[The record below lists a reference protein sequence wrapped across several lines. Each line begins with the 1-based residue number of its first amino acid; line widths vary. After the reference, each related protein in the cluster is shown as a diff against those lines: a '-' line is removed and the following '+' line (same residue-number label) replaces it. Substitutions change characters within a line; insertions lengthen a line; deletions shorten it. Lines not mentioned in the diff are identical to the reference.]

1 MCSIDAK
8 YHDRPMSAPALA
20 GRPSLT
26 IRGTEYPVLLPTVR
40 DPRLHLAAVIVT
52 LQVLGQTAFGF
63 NLSIAQILVA
73 LGTCAVL
80 EVGIAFFRQHVIMW
94 PASALLTG
102 NGVAFILRVP
112 GTPHGD
118 WWSLHGAWIF
128 AGTAAIAL
136 LSKHV
141 IRVRGRHI
149 FNPSNFGLVVCF
161 LALGKFRADPL
172 DFWWGPMSPWM
183 ALALCVIVIGGFAI
197 LTRLRLLAIAV
208 GFWLTF
214 AAGMALLAVSGH
226 SMTAR
231 WHVGPITGWDFW
243 WLLVTSPEILIFL
256 FFMITDP
263 KTIPVGRTARLVY
276 TVGVGLLATL
286 LIAPQTTE
294 FATKVAVLT
303 ALALVCATRG
313 IIELVGAP
321 RLASLSRRLVRRED
335 LRVTRPRRALVGA
348 VVLAGALA
356 YAGLVVAAGI
366 PARPGPGLAAAPADV
381 QGLPEITVR
390 NSEGVAGIDDRAAQ
404 TIARDIVVDLR
415 AESDA
420 LRTRDL
426 ERATAGASGAWLAS
440 LWHQI
445 RDSAG
450 RPIVVATYDLERMQL
465 SLRRGAYQGPPTVVA
480 RIEGTMVPAT
490 YSEAAA
496 QLVSRHDPR
505 PFRRTLELA
514 LEHDRYVVVGSVGG
528 GIPTTTPAPAPA
540 AGAPSALG
548 GISLE
553 NVANRV
559 GLRFT
564 QGAFRF
570 GVSNDTTAMMGG
582 GLCWLDYDGDGWLD
596 LFVVNSYAQ
605 TDIATWEAQGGLPR
619 SALFHN
625 DGGTFENVSRRAGAD
640 LPLRGNGC
648 VSADFDLDGNT
659 DLYVTSAGY
668 NVPTDGYD
676 ALLWN
681 NGDGTFT
688 EGAHQAGIDAAG
700 WHAGAAVGD
709 VNGDGRP
716 DLFVASYSDPNVLV
730 PSSSGFPTNHLAL
743 RDLLYVNQGTDPSGH
758 STFREVA
765 RAAGIESK
773 KVGHGL
779 GAVFTDFN
787 HDGRLDLYVAN
798 DADPNQL
805 YENVASPGGV
815 AADPARLGFRF
826 EDVARRE
833 SVDDPNAGMGIA
845 AADYSLDG
853 RPDLVVTNSRGQLH
867 AAYRSRPSAAFADAR
882 PELAPAVGTHS
893 TGWGVSWAD
902 LDLDGDL
909 DLVLANGAIPVVNLA
924 KDAQRVQVLENV
936 GGRGARARFAAAGA
950 TAGLQHVPR
959 VNGRGL
965 ATADYDNDGDL
976 DVAVNSVGGRLQL
989 LRNDGAR
996 GHWLEVQLPRFAP
1009 GAVVTVVLADGRTL
1023 VREVHAGSSYLSSED
1038 PRVHFGLG
1046 ATSIVKDLNVR
1057 FPDATTT
1064 RLRKVAA
1071 DRVVDVGVPP
1081 R

>member
-1 MCSIDAK
+1 
-8 YHDRPMSAPALA
+8 MSAPALA

-26 IRGTEYPVLLPTVR
+26 IRGTRYPVLLPTVR

-80 EVGIAFFRQHVIMW
+80 EVGIAFFRHQVLMW

-112 GTPHGD
+112 GTEHGD
-118 WWSLHGAWIF
+118 WWTLHGAWIF

-141 IRVRGRHI
+141 IRVHGRHI

-183 ALALCVIVIGGFAI
+183 ALALGVIVVGGFAI
-197 LTRLRLLAIAV
+197 LTRLRLLALAIT
-208 GFWLTF
+208 FWLTF

-226 SMTAR
+226 SMSAR

-263 KTIPVGRTARLVY
+263 KTIPDGHSGRLVY
-276 TVGVGLLATL
+276 AVGVGLLATL

-303 ALALVCATRG
+303 ALALVCAARG
-313 IIELVGAP
+313 IVELVGTR
-321 RLASLSRRLVRRED
+321 RLSTLTRHRPRRLV
-335 LRVTRPRRALVGA
+335 VGTA
-348 VVLAGALA
+348 ALAGALA

-366 PARPGPGLAAAPADV
+366 PARPEPGLASTAGEV
-381 QGLPEITVR
+381 QGLPAITVADAG
-390 NSEGVAGIDDRAAQ
+390 GVAGIDDSSAQ
-404 TIARDIVVDLR
+404 TIARDVVAALR
-415 AESDA
+415 DESDA

-426 ERATAGASGAWLAS
+426 QRAADGASGRWLAT
-440 LWHQI
+440 LWRRI
-445 RDSAG
+445 RASAG
-450 RPIVVATYDLERMQL
+450 QPVVVATYDVQRMQL

-480 RIEGTMVPAT
+480 RIQGTMVAST
-490 YSEAAA
+490 YAKGTA
-496 QLVSRHDPR
+496 QFVSRQAPVA
-505 PFRRTLELA
+505 FRRTLELA
-514 LEHDRYVVVGSVGG
+514 LEHGRYVVVGSAGG
-528 GIPTTTPAPAPA
+528 EVPAPTSPA

-553 NVANRV
+553 NVAAGV

-570 GVSNDTTAMMGG
+570 GVSNDLTAMMGG
-582 GLCWLDYDGDGWLD
+582 GLCWLDYDRDGWLD

-605 TDIATWEAQGGLPR
+605 TDIATWETKGGLPR

-640 LPLRGNGC
+640 LPLRGDGC
-648 VSADFDLDGNT
+648 VAADFNLDGYT
-659 DLYVTSAGY
+659 DLFVTSAGY

-688 EGAHQAGIDAAG
+688 EGAGAAGIDSPG
-700 WHAGAAVGD
+700 WHAGAAAGD
-709 VNGDGRP
+709 VNGDGQP
-716 DLFVASYSDPNVLV
+716 DLFVAAYSDPNVLV

-743 RDLLYVNQGTDPSGH
+743 RDLLYLNEGPDASGH

-765 RAAGIESK
+765 KAAGIERK

-779 GAVFTDFN
+779 GAVFTDVN
-787 HDGRLDLYVAN
+787 GDGLLDLYVAN

-805 YENVASPGGV
+805 YENVARPGGV
-815 AADPARLGFRF
+815 AADPAGLGFRF
-826 EDVARRE
+826 EEVARRE
-833 SVDDPNAGMGIA
+833 RVDDPNAGMGIA
-845 AADYSLDG
+845 AADYSVDG
-853 RPDLVVTNSRGQLH
+853 RPDLLVTNSRGQVH
-867 AAYRSRPSAAFADAR
+867 AAYRSRSSARGPSFADAR
-882 PELAPAVGTHS
+882 PEIAAAVGTHS

-909 DLVLANGAIPVVNLA
+909 DVVLANGAIPVVDLA
-924 KDAQRVQVLENV
+924 KDAQRVQVVENV
-936 GGRGARARFAAAGA
+936 GGRGAGTRFAASSASLLH
-950 TAGLQHVPR
+950 TPP

-996 GHWLEVQLPRFAP
+996 GRWLVVQLRTFAP
-1009 GAVVTVVLADGRTL
+1009 GAVVTVTLGDGRRL

-1046 ATSIVKDLNVR
+1046 ATSVVEQLTVR
-1057 FPDATTT
+1057 FADGKTTS
-1064 RLRKVAA
+1064 LRRVDA
-1071 DRVVDVGVPP
+1071 DRVVDVGVP